1 MSLVSPHS
9 EFHICEQ
16 QHEYYLTL
24 RVWVAYLEVRSNRG
38 TLTSSIECVDDPDSR
53 YYGRIVDRASVD
65 QVDWKS
71 SEKMSSIPQYRWG
84 VIVSYN
90 MDQPVRGD
98 GSCIFLHQWRGS
110 TNGTSGCT
118 AMSPEDIEALVHWMN
133 GQVRAVLVQLP
144 EPEYERLRTHWQLP

>member
-1 MSLVSPHS
+1 M
-9 EFHICEQ
+9 
-16 QHEYYLTL
+16 
-24 RVWVAYLEVRSNRG
+24 
-38 TLTSSIECVDDPDSR
+38 DDPGSR

-144 EPEYERLRTHWQLP
+144 EPEYERLRSHWQLP